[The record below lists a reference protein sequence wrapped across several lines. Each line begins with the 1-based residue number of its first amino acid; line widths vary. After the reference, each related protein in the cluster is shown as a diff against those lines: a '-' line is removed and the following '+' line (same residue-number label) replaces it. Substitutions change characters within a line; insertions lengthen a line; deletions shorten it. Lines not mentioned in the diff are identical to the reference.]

1 VQLATNSLVVSP
13 SVGIA
18 LFPQDGA
25 DAATLLRN
33 ADLAM
38 YFAKRKNPGTF
49 AYYDVAMNSVALHRF
64 TIEGRLRGAL
74 ERNEFTLDYQPQFD
88 VRSGGIS
95 GMEALLRW
103 TSDELG
109 ALPPTEFIPIAEE
122 TGLILS
128 IGEWVLRSACRQAKA
143 WQDEACPLVGWR

>member
-1 VQLATNSLVVSP
+1 M
-13 SVGIA
+13 
-18 LFPQDGA
+18 
-25 DAATLLRN
+25 N
-33 ADLAM
+33 A
-38 YFAKRKNPGTF
+38 
-49 AYYDVAMNSVALHRF
+49 VALHRF

-109 ALPPTEFIPIAEE
+109 GVPPTEFIPIAEE

-128 IGEWVLRSACRQAKA
+128 DRRMGAAQRVPPGQGMAGRGLARWSDGGQRIRPAICAR
-143 WQDEACPLVGWR
+143 